1 MKMINKTESGRS
13 MIEMLGVLAII
24 GVLSVGGLA
33 GYNMAMG
40 RVRVNRVI
48 DELQLVAVNVRTA
61 VPNGVYDNIGTIV
74 NSMGILTTL
83 NENLAALGAG
93 AKAEV
98 ISQKSIGG
106 TKLDRFAISFV
117 KLPVDACRRIA
128 GLDWG
133 TESYVAAGTDKP
145 TDGSEVTKT
154 NATGSSGAIGLCTE
168 TTSGAGVTFSLML
181 K

>member
-74 NSMGILTTL
+74 DNMGILTTL

-98 ISQKSIGG
+98 MSQKSIGG
-106 TKLDRFAISFV
+106 TKLDRFAINFE
-117 KLPVDACRRIA
+117 KLPEDACRRIA
-128 GLDWG
+128 SLDWG
-133 TESYVAAGTDKP
+133 TESYVAAGTKPNDK
-145 TDGSEVTKT
+145 SEVTTT
-154 NATGSSGAIGLCTE
+154 NATGSSGAIGLCEE

>member
-133 TESYVAAGTDKP
+133 TESYVAADTEPK
-145 TDGSEVTKT
+145 DGSQVTTT
-154 NATGSSGAIGLCTE
+154 NATGSSGAIGLCKE

>member
-1 MKMINKTESGRS
+1 MLHTQEKGRS

-48 DELQLVAVNVRTA
+48 DELQLVAVNIRTA
-61 VPNGVYDNIGTIV
+61 VPNGTYDSIGTIAT
-74 NSMGILTTL
+74 NMKILDTL
-83 NENLAALGAG
+83 KENLASLGAS
-93 AKAEV
+93 ASASVSET
-98 ISQKSIGG
+98 KSTGG
-106 TKLDRFAISFV
+106 TVNDRFDITFT
-117 KLPVDACRRIA
+117 KLPLDACRRIA

-133 TESYVAAGTDKP
+133 SESYVSTAHAAALAATDKTGTSAAIAKCGS
-145 TDGSEVTKT
+145 TDP
-154 NATGSSGAIGLCTE
+154 ID
-168 TTSGAGVTFSLML
+168 TFVLHL

>member
-1 MKMINKTESGRS
+1 MKLINKTESGRS

-48 DELQLVAVNVRTA
+48 DELQLVAVNIRTA
-61 VPNGVYDNIGTIV
+61 VPNGTYDNISTIAT
-74 NSMGILTTL
+74 NMKILDTL
-83 NENLAALGAG
+83 KENLASLGAS
-93 AKAEV
+93 ASAAVKE
-98 ISQKSIGG
+98 QKSKGG
-106 TKLDRFAISFV
+106 TVYDRFAINFT
-117 KLPVDACRRIA
+117 KLPLDACRRIA

-133 TESYVAAGTDKP
+133 TESYVQASAVGEAASIS
-145 TDGSEVTKT
+145 GSE
-154 NATGSSGAIGLCTE
+154 ASTGTSAAIAACGSTDPIAAFAL
-168 TTSGAGVTFSLML
+168 LL

>member
-1 MKMINKTESGRS
+1 MKLINKTESGRS

-48 DELQLVAVNVRTA
+48 DELQLVAVNIRTA
-61 VPNGVYDNIGTIV
+61 VPNGTYDNISTIAT
-74 NSMGILTTL
+74 NMKILDTL
-83 NENLAALGAG
+83 KENLASLGAS
-93 AKAEV
+93 ASAAVKE
-98 ISQKSIGG
+98 QKSKGG
-106 TKLDRFAISFV
+106 TVYDRFAINFT
-117 KLPVDACRRIA
+117 KLPLDACRRIA

-133 TESYVAAGTDKP
+133 TESYVQSTAAKDEEANSSTI
-145 TDGSEVTKT
+145 
-154 NATGSSGAIGLCTE
+154 ATGTSSAISECKVDEDGAISAFAL
-168 TTSGAGVTFSLML
+168 LL